1 MQWVCFIILKYIFK
15 NKTNTFV
22 IPACFWRESNQEILN
37 NDYMNTYYDYIL
49 ASGKKGTLYNGV
61 TNNLIKRV
69 AQHKRKEVKGF
80 AEKYEVNKLVWYE
93 QTNDIRIAIKREKQI
108 KKWNRKWKI
117 RLIEKENPE
126 WNDLFFEIGGTED
139 KLDPNFLI

>member
-1 MQWVCFIILKYIFK
+1 M
-15 NKTNTFV
+15 
-22 IPACFWRESNQEILN
+22 
-37 NDYMNTYYDYIL
+37 
-49 ASGKKGTLYNGV
+49 
-61 TNNLIKRV
+61 
-69 AQHKRKEVKGF
+69 KGF

-139 KLDPNFLI
+139 MLDPNFLI

>member
-1 MQWVCFIILKYIFK
+1 MITFQPAGKTGLYI
-15 NKTNTFV
+15 
-22 IPACFWRESNQEILN
+22 
-37 NDYMNTYYDYIL
+37 
-49 ASGKKGTLYNGV
+49 NGV

>member
-1 MQWVCFIILKYIFK
+1 MI
-15 NKTNTFV
+15 TFQ
-22 IPACFWRESNQEILN
+22 PA
-37 NDYMNTYYDYIL
+37 
-49 ASGKKGTLYNGV
+49 GKRDFYNGV

-80 AEKYEVNKLVWYE
+80 AEKYKVNKLVWYE
-93 QTNDIRIAIKREKQI
+93 QTNDIRIANKREKQI

-139 KLDPNFLI
+139 LLDPNFLI

>member
-1 MQWVCFIILKYIFK
+1 
-15 NKTNTFV
+15 
-22 IPACFWRESNQEILN
+22 
-37 NDYMNTYYDYIL
+37 MNTYYDYIL
-49 ASGKKGTLYNGV
+49 ASGKNGTLYNGV

-117 RLIEKENPE
+117 RLIEQENPE

-139 KLDPNFLI
+139 LLESNFLI